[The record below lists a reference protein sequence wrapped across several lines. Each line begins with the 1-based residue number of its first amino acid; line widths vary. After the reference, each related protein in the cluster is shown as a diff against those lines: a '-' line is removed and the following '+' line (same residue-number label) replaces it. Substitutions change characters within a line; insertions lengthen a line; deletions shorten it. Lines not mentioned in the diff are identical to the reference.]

1 MAVRNNDLS
10 GRADMFD
17 GLGSPT
23 ERRALKMK
31 NSLTRSWMIALCL
44 AFVSVVVYS
53 RPTFAHHSFAMY
65 DQTKV
70 LILTG
75 VAHQF
80 IAQANHAELHFYLI
94 GPDGKLEKDKN
105 GQLVDWG
112 VEMAGAAAVAREGI
126 TGDTFKA
133 GTIFTVH
140 MNPLRTGGNFG
151 SRVGPIYQ
159 CPWRTPP
166 APGKTCDTVSGMKTI
181 GGNY

>member
-1 MAVRNNDLS
+1 
-10 GRADMFD
+10 
-17 GLGSPT
+17 
-23 ERRALKMK
+23 MK
-31 NSLTRSWMIALCL
+31 RSWTK
-44 AFVSVVVYS
+44 SVVIAACVALVAGGVFVQ
-53 RPTFAHHSFAMY
+53 RAFAHHSFAMY

-70 LILTG
+70 LVMTG

-94 GPDGKLEKDKN
+94 GPDGKLERDKN

-126 TGDTFKA
+126 TGESFKA

-151 SRVGPIYQ
+151 SRVGPMYK

-166 APGKTCDTVSGMKTI
+166 APGKTCDTVKGMTVI

>member
-1 MAVRNNDLS
+1 MRKPDATYMTGALQMKTHWTKSFVFAVCVLVVS
-10 GRADMFD
+10 
-17 GLGSPT
+17 LG
-23 ERRALKMK
+23 
-31 NSLTRSWMIALCL
+31 
-44 AFVSVVVYS
+44 VYVRQAS
-53 RPTFAHHSFAMY
+53 AHHSFAMY

-70 LILTG
+70 LVLTG

-94 GPDGKLEKDKN
+94 GADGKLARDKD

-112 VEMAGAAAVAREGI
+112 VEMAGAAAVAQQGI
-126 TGDTFKA
+126 TGESFKA

-151 SRVGPIYQ
+151 SRVGPIYK

-166 APGKTCDTVSGMKTI
+166 APGKTCDTVKGMTTI
-181 GGNY
+181 GGNF